1 MERRSWA
8 LTLAVVLVVGLS
20 AWVLAGWADE
30 PAPSPPLSHP
40 TGNDD
45 DAVRDLDSIRRASE
59 AVDRADALDP
69 QLPSKVSALLAANL
83 LLAIAFL
90 LLVPWGVPTERWR
103 PSRLLSSSAASRGP
117 PLQLT

>member
-8 LTLAVVLVVGLS
+8 VALVVVLVVSLS

-30 PAPSPPLSHP
+30 PAPSPPVSHP
-40 TGNDD
+40 SGNDD

-59 AVDRADALDP
+59 AVVRADPLGP
-69 QLPSKVSALLAANL
+69 QLPSMVSALLAANL
-83 LLAIAFL
+83 LLALALL
-90 LLVPWGVPTERWR
+90 LLVLWGVPTERWR